1 MRNNFIFIIS
11 ILLIF
16 ITIIFIGTIS
26 NSKKKIVLNQAN
38 NEFEYYINKELY
50 GTDVITLINKAINN
64 NEKNNIPKDENQ
76 NYISNEENS
85 INIDLIMI
93 TNEEMEKTKT
103 YKMEKINRVGISEF
117 IKNFNT
123 AKFKITQTQY
133 HRKSGKIKYIQ
144 ISQQNS

>member
-1 MRNNFIFIIS
+1 
-11 ILLIF
+11 
-16 ITIIFIGTIS
+16 
-26 NSKKKIVLNQAN
+26 
-38 NEFEYYINKELY
+38 
-50 GTDVITLINKAINN
+50 
-64 NEKNNIPKDENQ
+64 
-76 NYISNEENS
+76 
-85 INIDLIMI
+85 MI

>member
-133 HRKSGKIKYIQ
+133 HRKTGKIKYIQ

>member
-1 MRNNFIFIIS
+1 MRSNFIFIIS

-103 YKMEKINRVGISEF
+103 YKMEKINKVGIGEF

-123 AKFKITQTQY
+123 AKFKITQVLY
-133 HRKSGKIKYIQ
+133 HKKSGKIKYIQ
-144 ISQQNS
+144 ISQQND